1 MIDRYLTEVEN
12 GEKII
17 KKKLI
22 WRGLV
27 NSAGQSIT
35 LFIYAIGLCYGGF
48 LVANG
53 EIHYKS
59 VIQ

>member
-1 MIDRYLTEVEN
+1 MIDRYVKEVEN
-12 GEKII
+12 GVKII
-17 KKKLI
+17 KKQFN
-22 WRGLV
+22 WRGLI

-35 LFIYAIGLCYGGF
+35 LFIYAAGLCYGGF

-53 EIHYKS
+53 EVHYKN

>member
-1 MIDRYLTEVEN
+1 MIARYLKEVETA
-12 GEKII
+12 EKII
-17 KKKLI
+17 RQKLN
-22 WRGLV
+22 WRGLI

-35 LFIYAIGLCYGGF
+35 LFIYAVGLCYGGF

-53 EIHYKS
+53 EIPYKS